1 MEIKNH
7 RLEDFKLGWI
17 VGNFQPVLRHS
28 TEIEVAIK
36 HFKSGEIEPSH
47 KQVIA
52 TELTIVIS
60 GEVRLG
66 QKYYV
71 ANDIIEIPPGI
82 FADFESITDSALV
95 CIKYPSLPN
104 DKVLE

>member
-1 MEIKNH
+1 MEIKSH

-17 VGNFQPVLRHS
+17 VGNFHPVLRHS
-28 TEIEVAIK
+28 EDLEVAIK
-36 HFKSGEIEPSH
+36 HFKCGETEPSH
-47 KQVIA
+47 KQIIA

-60 GEVRLG
+60 GEIRLG
-66 QKYYV
+66 QKHYV